1 MPNAVV
7 KVELSPSGMK
17 AFVTVRVKP
26 NGELKDSA
34 VRLTTEDILTALSKA
49 GVILGID
56 EEAVK
61 AIIAEKKWGEK
72 TAVAYGIEAINGE
85 DGHVEYLFNTEQKP
99 RPKELEDGRVD
110 YREIGL
116 VSFIKKDTPLAK
128 RIPAQKGKPGMTVR
142 GDTLPGRDGQEVF
155 IKAGLNTYFPEG
167 DDTELRAAISG
178 SVSLRGGL
186 VHVES
191 SLLLK
196 DGVNFGTGNVDFQGD
211 VVVHGD
217 IISGFTVKSGGKI
230 EVTGVVEDAYLEAE
244 GDVLIKGG
252 FNGSGR
258 GVIRA
263 KGDVYLKFVENQS
276 IEAEGSVNIGE
287 SSINAWITAG
297 DRIELSTGCG
307 TVIGGHLRAMNEIAV
322 KVLGNAQC
330 TTTTVEIVGDTT
342 EFDNKHNSL
351 TEQLDACKEQIE
363 KVKRALSIL
372 QHQKVENP
380 ENDPR
385 LLAKIQNYQDQLY
398 ELNKTEET
406 LRAEI
411 TKLEVSRVGL
421 GNIIVMRKVYPG
433 AEIIIGGAE
442 LKVLDES
449 NKATFER
456 LGFEVVDVSDKSLAS
471 I

>member
-211 VVVHGD
+211 V
-217 IISGFTVKSGGKI
+217 
-230 EVTGVVEDAYLEAE
+230 
-244 GDVLIKGG
+244 
-252 FNGSGR
+252 GSGR

>member
-1 MPNAVV
+1 MPNAEV

-26 NGELKDSA
+26 HGELNDSA
-34 VRLTTEDILTALSKA
+34 VRLTTEDIIAALSKA
-49 GVILGID
+49 GVILGIN

-72 TAVAYGIEAINGE
+72 TAVAYGIEPINGE

-99 RPKELEDGRVD
+99 RPKELKDGRVD

-128 RIPAQKGKPGMTVR
+128 RIPAQKGKPGMTIR

-155 IKAGLNTYFPEG
+155 IKAGPNTYFPEG

-196 DGVNFGTGNVDFQGD
+196 DGVNFGTGNVNFQGD

-263 KGDVYLKFVENQS
+263 KGDVYLKFNRY
-276 IEAEGSVNIGE
+276 
-287 SSINAWITAG
+287 WRTFAG
-297 DRIELSTGCG
+297 
-307 TVIGGHLRAMNEIAV
+307 
-322 KVLGNAQC
+322 
-330 TTTTVEIVGDTT
+330 
-342 EFDNKHNSL
+342 
-351 TEQLDACKEQIE
+351 
-363 KVKRALSIL
+363 
-372 QHQKVENP
+372 
-380 ENDPR
+380 
-385 LLAKIQNYQDQLY
+385 Y
-398 ELNKTEET
+398 E
-406 LRAEI
+406 
-411 TKLEVSRVGL
+411 
-421 GNIIVMRKVYPG
+421 
-433 AEIIIGGAE
+433 
-442 LKVLDES
+442 
-449 NKATFER
+449 
-456 LGFEVVDVSDKSLAS
+456 
-471 I
+471 